1 MLLLKFSILHMIRHW
16 RMNLVVLA
24 ALLLSTIFLSGLP
37 SYATAIAGQ
46 NLRQQ
51 LDEAPPASRNVRVSG
66 DGLSSAV
73 YGELGDLLGPLILDR
88 IEVRSQQ
95 PIEGPSVF
103 YQPADNTEIQ
113 VDEYLRFTPQSF
125 SELSSLVDVV
135 QGRLPDHLGPVPNR
149 FYSVLEAVIGA
160 DAATNAT
167 FSQGKGTQLDLIHL
181 KVGDQL
187 QSTDGTLRINIV
199 GIVTPQNAE
208 DDAWWGD
215 SLPFSFRRQK
225 LHGWSF
231 PDTLTISLLM
241 SPLSM
246 ETYFPNHD
254 RYWRVLTDVSQI
266 SVDNAAETHLR
277 LSSAE
282 SQMKVKVDSS
292 LIAILDAYQQSLS
305 TARTTLFLLT
315 AQSMLFVFY
324 TLIMISSYVLR
335 QSQSELSS
343 LAGRGFTRRQ
353 ITLIFAIQ
361 GGIIAFA
368 IAAPLGPYL
377 AKAALSAWGLLTST
391 TTPSSL
397 TRESW
402 ILSTSAALFGWLILV
417 GSIYL
422 GSKQTLIEWEHQLAR
437 PSVRASWQRYYVD
450 FLLLALGGLIFW
462 QLSDTGAFADQ
473 RFNPG
478 QNISGPSDP
487 FLLLGP
493 SLLLIA
499 LALVFLRLFPLLLRI
514 ASWRARQNRG
524 LVLPFGLARLA
535 RDPAAPS
542 RVVMLISL
550 AAGLTL
556 FATLFENSLANRQ
569 IEIAHYQTG
578 ADLRVSVPLHAQE
591 EIYQEFARLPG
602 VQTASPVYLNNRTYL
617 TTALSRQTTLLA
629 VDPDTFPQTARFAPH
644 TSSLTMSSI
653 LDALPADPGSL
664 AIPAVFSYDASP
676 TDKEIGDTLTYVIGS
691 QKTDF
696 EVRGIIQNFPYV
708 EGPFFVADLGAI
720 EAAVDLETISGPRRG
735 VKEMWLEVDPES
747 QSSLAD
753 MINSGKPLSD
763 SRVTGDAQVKAQ
775 QLKSDLV
782 ARETSG
788 AFELNAFTMAA
799 LSVAIFIL
807 VHFFSAQQ
815 RRYEFSILRAM
826 GLSHRQLFGLLSLEG
841 SILAAIGM
849 AAGCGL
855 GYGLALL
862 MRPLLSRTLAVA
874 LGGDAIYDILVNW
887 PEVSG
892 LLLML
897 AGSYALALLLLLIAL
912 LRTGI
917 HHAMRL
923 GDE

>member
-24 ALLLSTIFLSGLP
+24 AMLLSTIFLSGLP

-51 LDEAPPASRNVRVSG
+51 LDEAPPASRNIRVTG
-66 DGLSSAV
+66 EGLSSAV
-73 YGELGDLLGPLILDR
+73 YGELVDLLGPLILDR
-88 IEVRSQQ
+88 IEVRSQE

-103 YQPADNTEIQ
+103 YHEGENTEIP

-125 SELSSLVDVV
+125 SELSSLVEVV
-135 QGRLPDHLGPVPNR
+135 QGRLPDHLSPVPNR
-149 FYSVLEAVIGA
+149 FYSVLEAVIGT
-160 DAATNAT
+160 DAAGNAT
-167 FSQGKGTQLDLIHL
+167 FSRANGTQLELIHL

-187 QSTDGTLRINIV
+187 RSMDGSIRINIV
-199 GIVTPQNAE
+199 GIIAPKDAE
-208 DDAWWGD
+208 NDAWWGD
-215 SLPFSFRRQK
+215 MLPFSFRRQK

-231 PDTLTISLLM
+231 PDTLTVSLLM
-241 SPLSM
+241 SPLTM

-266 SVDNAAETHLR
+266 TVDNAAETHQL

-282 SQMKVKVDSS
+282 SQLKVKIDSS
-292 LIAILDAYQQSLS
+292 LIAILDAYQRSLS

-315 AQSMLFVFY
+315 AQSLLFVFY
-324 TLIMISSYVLR
+324 ALIMIGSYVLR

-343 LAGRGFTRRQ
+343 LAGRGFSRRQ
-353 ITLIFAIQ
+353 ITLIFAVQ
-361 GGIIAFA
+361 AGIIAFA

-377 AKAALSAWGLLTST
+377 AKAALSAWGALTGT
-391 TTPSSL
+391 VTPSGI

-402 ILSTSAALFGWLILV
+402 ILTIIAAIFGWLILV
-417 GSIYL
+417 ISIYL
-422 GSKQTLIEWEHQLAR
+422 GTRQTLIEWEHRLAR

-462 QLSDTGAFADQ
+462 QLSDTGAFANQ
-473 RFNPG
+473 RFDAS
-478 QNISGPSDP
+478 QTISGPSDP

-514 ASWRARQNRG
+514 VSWRASQSRG
-524 LVLPFGLARLA
+524 LVLPFGLSRLA
-535 RDPAAPS
+535 RDPVAPS

-556 FATLFENSLANRQ
+556 FATLFKNSLANRQ

-578 ADLRVSVPLHAQE
+578 ADLRASIPLHAQE
-591 EIYQEFARLPG
+591 EIYQEFSRLPG
-602 VQTASPVYLNNRTYL
+602 VQAASPVYLNNRSYL
-617 TTALSRQTTLLA
+617 STALSRQTTLLA
-629 VDPDTFPQTARFAPH
+629 LDPATFPQVARFAPH
-644 TSSLTMSSI
+644 TSSLTMAAI
-653 LDALPADPGSL
+653 LEALPLDPDSP
-664 AIPAVFSYDASP
+664 AIPAVFSNDAP
-676 TDKEIGDTLTYVIGS
+676 PNDKEIGDILTYVIGS

-696 EVRGIIQNFPYV
+696 EVRGIIENFPYI
-708 EGPFFVADLGAI
+708 EGPFFIANLGAI
-720 EAAVDLETISGPRRG
+720 EAAVDLKTISGPRRG
-735 VKEMWLEVDPES
+735 LKEMWLAVEPEM
-747 QSSLAD
+747 QASLAAL
-753 MINSGKPLSD
+753 INSGKPFSD
-763 SRVTGDAQVKAQ
+763 SIITGNAQARAQ
-775 QLKSDLV
+775 QLKSDLI
-782 ARETSG
+782 ARETYG

-815 RRYEFSILRAM
+815 RRYEFSILRAL

-841 SILAAIGM
+841 IILAVIGM
-849 AAGCGL
+849 AAGSGL

-862 MRPLLSRTLAVA
+862 MRPLLSRTLTVA
-874 LGGDAIYDILVNW
+874 IGGDAIYDILINW
-887 PEVSG
+887 SEVSG
-892 LLLML
+892 LFIML
-897 AGSYALALLLLLIAL
+897 AGSYGLALLLLMIAL